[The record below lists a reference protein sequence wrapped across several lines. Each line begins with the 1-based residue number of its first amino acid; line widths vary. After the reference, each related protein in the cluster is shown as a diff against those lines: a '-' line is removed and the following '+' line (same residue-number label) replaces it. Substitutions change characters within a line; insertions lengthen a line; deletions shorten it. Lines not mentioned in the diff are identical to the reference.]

1 MKDYGVGG
9 ALVLALVLPLSA
21 AAQFQGTADF
31 GTGPAAWDQVEQ
43 RDQLLNG
50 AFGASYRLSELIGLE
65 PELMGDFGLST
76 RPAEQAA
83 MGWDV
88 GARFHTRGTAEAWFG
103 ARIGAAGIGSR
114 QKALSTLEGGVRR
127 AVGPARIDLWVSR
140 TGFGSRVA
148 PTGGFAVDTA
158 QPDTLV
164 RRGGVADYVELGS
177 RAALRVSRY
186 EVGLSLTQR
195 MGSAPIRRTGWELSG
210 TWWLAP
216 NFGIVG
222 STGHSL
228 PQFGFTVPGAR
239 YGTVGLRFAIGG
251 RSPAQ
256 RARGTNAETKSSNRP
271 MLLVAG
277 RKLTIGGA
285 PARTAEVMGDFTDWK
300 PRPLVPMSGGRWTL
314 PTALSPGVHYLNVRF
329 DGGAWLVPSGAFKVD
344 DGFGG
349 VAGMIV
355 VR

>member
-1 MKDYGVGG
+1 
-9 ALVLALVLPLSA
+9 AL
-21 AAQFQGTADF
+21 T
-31 GTGPAAWDQVEQ
+31 
-43 RDQLLNG
+43 
-50 AFGASYRLSELIGLE
+50 
-65 PELMGDFGLST
+65 
-76 RPAEQAA
+76 
-83 MGWDV
+83 
-88 GARFHTRGTAEAWFG
+88 
-103 ARIGAAGIGSR
+103 
-114 QKALSTLEGGVRR
+114 TLEAGVRR
-127 AVGPARIDLWVSR
+127 ALGRARVDLWVSR
-140 TGFGSRVA
+140 TGFGSRNG
-148 PTGGFAVDTA
+148 PTGGLADTA

-164 RRGGVADYVELGS
+164 RRGGVTDYVELGS

-251 RSPAQ
+251 RSPIQ
-256 RARGTNAETKSSNRP
+256 RARGTDAEAKSSNRP

-277 RKLTIGGA
+277 RKLTIGWA

-300 PRPLVPMSGGRWTL
+300 SQPLVPTNGGRWTL
-314 PTALSPGVHYLNVRF
+314 PAALSPGVHYLNVRF